1 MKNLIELRKK
11 LAAKKDE
18 MRSMIQGAQGEKR
31 SFTDEEETKFTA
43 LEGEARDLESEIKME
58 ERSQALA
65 MSTGGTKRTPDD
77 PQHESEFRTLGDLV
91 KTYREN
97 PHDERL
103 REYRELAMKTN
114 ASGGIFVPPQFSAQ
128 LFEVTPESAIV
139 RPRALVIPAEENTPD
154 ASITFP
160 ALDQGAGSNMYGG
173 VEVNWIGEGDEKPET
188 NAKFRD
194 LNLTPHEVAG
204 HIVVT
209 DKLLRN
215 SSAINTIVTRL
226 FRGAITA
233 AEDDAFLY
241 GNGVSKPL
249 GAINSPASVTVARKT
264 AGLITYPDIVG
275 MLAKVKLGGDL
286 VWAASQSILPQLLT
300 MKDDAGNNIFQ
311 PNIADKM
318 TGTLLGYPIRFS
330 ENSPI
335 LGETGDLVLTDF
347 GYYVIKDGAGIFIQ
361 ASEHPLFKQNKTI
374 IKAFW
379 NVDGKPW
386 LNGPL
391 TLKNGYEVSP
401 FVKLG
406 IPQP

>member
-18 MRSMIQGAQGEKR
+18 MRALITTAQTEKR
-31 SFTDEEETKFTA
+31 GFTEEEESKFSGM
-43 LEGEARDLESEIKME
+43 ENEARAMEDEIKLE
-58 ERSQALA
+58 ERAQQLA
-65 MSTGGTKRTPDD
+65 MSSAGTKRTPDD
-77 PQHESEFRTLGDLV
+77 LQHESEFRSFGDMI

-103 REYRELAMKTN
+103 KEYREMAMSNNTT
-114 ASGGIFVPPQFSAQ
+114 GGIFVPPQFSAQ
-128 LFEVTPESAIV
+128 LFEVTPETAIV
-139 RPRALVIPAEENTPD
+139 RPRALVIPADENSPD

-173 VEVNWIGEGDEKPET
+173 VEVNWIGEGDDKPET
-188 NAKFRD
+188 SAKFKD

-226 FRGAITA
+226 FRGAISA

-241 GNGVSKPL
+241 GNGVSKPT
-249 GAINSPASVTVARKT
+249 GAINSPASVTLPRKT
-264 AGLITYPDIVG
+264 AGTITYIDIVG
-275 MLAKVKLGGDL
+275 MLAKAKLGGDL
-286 VWAASQSILPQLLT
+286 VWSASQSILPQLLT
-300 MKDDAGNNIFQ
+300 MKDEAGNLIFQ
-311 PNIADKM
+311 PNIANRM

-335 LGETGDLVLTDF
+335 LGEASDLVLTDY

-391 TLKNGYEVSP
+391 KLKNGYEVSP

>member
-18 MRSMIQGAQGEKR
+18 MRSMIQSAKGEKR
-31 SFTDEEETKFTA
+31 GFTDEEETKFTA

-58 ERSQALA
+58 ERAQALA
-65 MSTGGTKRTPDD
+65 MSAGSTKRTADD
-77 PQHESEFRTLGDLV
+77 PQHESEFRSFGDMV

-103 REYRELAMKTN
+103 KEYRELAMKANT
-114 ASGGIFVPPQFSAQ
+114 SGGIFVPPQFSAQ

-139 RPRALVIPAEENTPD
+139 RPRALVIPADDDTPD
-154 ASITFP
+154 ASMTFP

-226 FRGAITA
+226 FRGAIAA
-233 AEDDAFLY
+233 AEDDTFLY
-241 GNGVSKPL
+241 GNGVAKPL

-264 AGLITYPDIVG
+264 AGVITYLDIVG
-275 MLAKVKLGGDL
+275 MLAKVKLGGNL

-335 LGETGDLVLTDF
+335 LGESGDLVLTDF

-386 LNGPL
+386 LNGPM

>member
-11 LAAKKDE
+11 LAAKKEE
-18 MRSMIQGAQGEKR
+18 MRSMIESAQGEKR
-31 SFTDEEETKFTA
+31 GFTDEEETKFTA
-43 LEGEARDLESEIKME
+43 MEEEARSLESEIKLE
-58 ERSQALA
+58 ERSQQLA
-65 MSTGGTKRTPDD
+65 MSSGGTKRTPED
-77 PQHESEFRTLGDLV
+77 PQHETEFRSLGELV

-97 PHDERL
+97 PNDERL
-103 REYRELAMKTN
+103 KEYRELAMKSN
-114 ASGGIFVPPQFSAQ
+114 NSGGIFVPPQFSAQ
-128 LFEVTPESAIV
+128 LFEVSPESAIV
-139 RPRALVIPAEENTPD
+139 RPRALVIPAEDSAPD
-154 ASITFP
+154 ANITFP

-188 NAKFRD
+188 NAKFKD
-194 LNLTPHEVAG
+194 LNLAPHEVAG

-215 SSAINTIVTRL
+215 APAINQIVTRL
-226 FRGAITA
+226 FRGAIAA

-241 GNGVSKPL
+241 GNGVAKPM
-249 GAINSPASVTVARKT
+249 GAINSPAAVTVPRQV
-264 AGLITYPDIVG
+264 AGTITYTDIVG
-275 MLAKVKLGGDL
+275 MLAKAKLGGNL

-300 MKDDAGNNIFQ
+300 MKDDAGNLIFH
-311 PNIADKM
+311 PNIANAM

-330 ENSPI
+330 ENSPV
-335 LGETGDLVLTDF
+335 LGAAGDLVLTDF

-406 IPQP
+406 TPQG

>member
-18 MRSMIQGAQGEKR
+18 MRSMIEAAQGEKR
-31 SFTDEEETKFTA
+31 GFTDEEETKFTG
-43 LEGEARDLESEIKME
+43 LEAEARDLESEIKLE

-65 MSTGGTKRTPDD
+65 MSGGGTKRTPDD
-77 PQHESEFRTLGDLV
+77 PQHESEFRSFGEMV

-103 REYRELAMKTN
+103 KEYRELAMKNNT
-114 ASGGIFVPPQFSAQ
+114 SGGIFVPTQFSAQ

-139 RPRALVIPAEENTPD
+139 RPRALVIPAGEDTPD
-154 ASITFP
+154 ASMTFP

-188 NAKFRD
+188 NAKFKD

-226 FRGAITA
+226 FRGAIAA

-241 GNGVSKPL
+241 GNGTAKPL
-249 GAINSPASVTVARKT
+249 GAISSPATVTVARKT
-264 AGLITYPDIVG
+264 AGTITYADIVG
-275 MLAKVKLGGDL
+275 MLAKAKLGGNL
-286 VWAASQSILPQLLT
+286 VWAGSQSILPQLLT
-300 MKDDAGNNIFQ
+300 MKDDAGNLIFQ

-335 LGETGDLVLTDF
+335 LGEDGDLVLTDF

-406 IPQP
+406 IPAP